1 MDPVRHKNDGLWG
14 ADCLEFDTLGST
26 NNWMLRNLA
35 ACRHGDVVQAVRQ
48 TAGRGRFNRPWA
60 APEGRA
66 LTLSIALFPSASL
79 PLLPTLVGQAAAVA
93 VRSTLAEFGV
103 PARLKWPNDVLAG
116 GLKCAGILTQLHG
129 DRIVCGIGVNVNQPG
144 FPDELREIAT
154 SLRIVAGRE
163 FEKEELLEASLG
175 AIGEYGELLREEGR
189 DPILRLFT
197 QSSSWVHGRSVIV
210 DSAGAAIA
218 GTTCGLDESGFLWVR
233 ADDGRRHLIRAG
245 GVRAR

>member
-1 MDPVRHKNDGLWG
+1 MPWNIIR
-14 ADCLEFDTLGST
+14 LERTAST
-26 NNWMLRNLA
+26 MEDA
-35 ACRHGDVVQAVRQ
+35 APHPPGTVVVAGEQ
-48 TAGRGRFNRPWA
+48 TAGQGRMGRQWHSEKGGGLYFSAVMALPCP
-60 APEGRA
+60 PEQ
-66 LTLSIALFPSASL
+66 L
-79 PLLPTLVGQAAAVA
+79 PVV
-93 VRSTLAEFGV
+93 TLALGLAAQDAIQRV
-103 PARLKWPNDVLAG
+103 TGAACDLKWPNDVLAG

-218 GTTCGLDESGFLWVR
+218 GTTCGLDESGFLWIR